1 MLLRVLLGLV
11 VLAPV
16 VPAAAQERHVRT
28 FLDWDAALDE
38 AGCASSTDVA
48 TAAEVRLQRAL
59 GATTR
64 DEAELILAARRIA
77 GRTVSAELTL
87 MLADGTVLGTRRLET
102 RDPTCGD
109 LGAGLPLVIALMVD
123 LHEREAV
130 LLLPPPVPP
139 PAPPPPPP
147 PPAPPPPPVIEE
159 PRGPVFTLEIGS
171 SLDVGGL
178 PQPAISVEA
187 TATLRPHG
195 SPVGVL
201 VRGGI
206 VTPQMSGEAI
216 QLAVWGARGAAGAC
230 LEGDLPPLRLGGCAL
245 VEAGWLQATGG
256 GLSTS
261 RAADTFQLAA
271 VLLGDLLWIV
281 DAFQLRVE
289 AGIGVPL
296 VRTRFV
302 YDVGGV
308 EQPLFVASPVSF
320 RAGLTVG
327 VRAF

>member
-38 AGCASSTDVA
+38 AGCASSADVA
-48 TAAEVRLQRAL
+48 AAAEVRLQRPL

-64 DEAELILAARRIA
+64 EGAELILVARRIA

-130 LLLPPPVPP
+130 LLLPPPAPPPAPSPPAPP
-139 PAPPPPPP
+139 PAPPPP
-147 PPAPPPPPVIEE
+147 VIEDH
-159 PRGPVFTLEIGS
+159 GPIFSLEIGS

-187 TATLRPHG
+187 TATLRPYG
-195 SPVGVL
+195 SPIGVL

-206 VTPQMSGEAI
+206 VTPQTSGEAI

-245 VEAGWLQATGG
+245 VEAGWLEATGG

-261 RAADTFQLAA
+261 RAADTFQLAT

-308 EQPLFVASPVSF
+308 EQPLFVSSPVSF